1 MRYYGY
7 CSLYSLYS
15 HYSRPLPGRA
25 ALRLLALVSGFAL
38 AAAVAASVAV
48 AQQGDAGFSAPDQAH
63 ELLAPK
69 ILGAHFEMDEESV
82 GWFSDWLLPR
92 HWAFRFAC
100 TEGGRVDTL
109 RVVLSHEVD
118 ESTLERNGKQFL
130 VRTRSGRRLEP
141 SCARVPEGVGEDED
155 RTLLLYGEL
164 GNANDPPYSVIVARE
179 LLSEPDE
186 NGVVHDFAG
195 LRALQP
201 GEATDGPKL
210 VFAERVSEEELELSK
225 RPGEEHCPRL
235 ETRQAIRLTWSGAV
249 VPSNFDLDAEAYLSR
264 FHVVLQKSGDSTE
277 IVSPFYIG
285 DHEDNDNN
293 SELCLDRDEE
303 VLRVEVDAG
312 AVYGRS
318 GAASPRSRTPV
329 FFVEARP
336 AY

>member
-1 MRYYGY
+1 M
-7 CSLYSLYS
+7 
-15 HYSRPLPGRA
+15 
-25 ALRLLALVSGFAL
+25 
-38 AAAVAASVAV
+38 AASVAV
-48 AQQGDAGFSAPDQAH
+48 AQGEAGFAAPEQASTQR
-63 ELLAPK
+63 ELHAPT
-69 ILGAHFEMDEESV
+69 ILGAHFETDEDSV

-130 VRTRSGRRLEP
+130 VSTRSGRRLEP
-141 SCARVPEGVGEDED
+141 SCARIPEGVGEDED

-201 GEATDGPKL
+201 EEAVEGPKL
-210 VFAERVSEEELELSK
+210 VFAERIDEDELELSK
-225 RPGEEHCPRL
+225 RPGEAHCPRL

-249 VPSNFDLDAEAYLSR
+249 VPSNFDLDADTYLSR
-264 FHVVLQKSGDSTE
+264 FHVVLQKNEDSTE

-285 DHEDNDNN
+285 DHDDNDNN
-293 SELCLDRDEE
+293 SELCLDREEE

-312 AVYGRS
+312 AVYGLT
-318 GAASPRSRTPV
+318 GAASPRTRTPV
-329 FFVEARP
+329 FFVKARP
-336 AY
+336 GH